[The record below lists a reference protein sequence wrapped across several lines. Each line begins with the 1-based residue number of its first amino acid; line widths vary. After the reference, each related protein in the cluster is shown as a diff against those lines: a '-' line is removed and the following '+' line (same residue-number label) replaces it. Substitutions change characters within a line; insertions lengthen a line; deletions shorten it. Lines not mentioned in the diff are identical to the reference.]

1 MSSVVVSMLSPANGA
16 ANASQLPNKINNS
29 CFPATGADGKPVE
42 PQVEVKATRFGLDVT
57 EILKRHGIPLTMLPG
72 SDTWWSTAII
82 RSSFSNVAASPLE
95 RHKSCL
101 FYLVAPS
108 R

>member
-16 ANASQLPNKINNS
+16 ASASQLPNKINNS

-57 EILKRHGIPLTMLPG
+57 EILKRTMLPWIGHLVEHRDHPQLFQQCG
-72 SDTWWSTAII
+72 SKPA
-82 RSSFSNVAASPLE
+82 R
-95 RHKSCL
+95 
-101 FYLVAPS
+101 AP
-108 R
+108 